1 MFARVVPGGAPRV
14 DVELNFGDLR
24 DSLNVEKLLEEAA
37 EGGGV
42 DAWPLIVEDKRF
54 PPL

>member
-37 EGGGV
+37 EGV
-42 DAWPLIVEDKRF
+42 DAWLLIVEDKRF